1 MNINMKQLIIYDLE
15 TTGLDKSK
23 DQIIQFA
30 AIKVDAENHKLIESK
45 NIFIQP
51 VGNYSITIQAFF
63 KHGITPDF
71 LKDKPSFK
79 DVAQEILDF
88 FTGCDIL
95 TYNGCSF
102 DNSFLMAEF
111 ERVGIVW
118 DPTNYVNYDAFL
130 TEKRRNGNT
139 LEETFKRYCG
149 KTMSEAGLSAHD
161 ALSDVKA
168 TYAIFRH
175 QNEIEQV
182 EPEKILVADNT
193 ISLMEFKENLEPCFT
208 IGKYKNIPVKYVNT
222 IDPNYIQ
229 WAISSKS
236 GFSTS
241 TKNFIQKITQSENK

>member
-1 MNINMKQLIIYDLE
+1 MKNLVIYDLE

-30 AIKVDAENHKLIESK
+30 AIKVDTQKHKILDSK

-51 VGNYSITIQAFF
+51 TGNYSISIQAFF
-63 KHGITPDF
+63 KHGINPEF
-71 LKDKPSFK
+71 LKDKPYFK
-79 DVAQEILDF
+79 DVAQEIFDF
-88 FTGCDIL
+88 FIDCDIL

-111 ERVGIVW
+111 EKIGVVW
-118 DPTNYVNYDAFL
+118 DPTNFVNYDAFL

-149 KTMSEAGLSAHD
+149 KTMTEVGLSAHN

-175 QNEIEQV
+175 QNEIEPV
-182 EPEKILVADNT
+182 EAEKLLVADNT
-193 ISLMEFKENLEPCFT
+193 VALMEFKDNLEPCFT
-208 IGKYKNIPVKYVNT
+208 LGKYKSIPVKYVNT
-222 IDPNYIQ
+222 IDPSYIS
-229 WAISSKS
+229 WVLSEKSS
-236 GFSTS
+236 FSTS
-241 TKNFIQKITQSENK
+241 TKNFIQKIIKE

>member
-1 MNINMKQLIIYDLE
+1 MNPLVVYDLE

-30 AIKVDAENHKLIESK
+30 AIKVDVEKHKIIASK
-45 NIFIQP
+45 NMFIQP
-51 VGNYSITIQAFF
+51 VGNYSISIQAFF
-63 KHGITPDF
+63 KHNITPEF
-71 LKDKPSFK
+71 LKDKPHFK
-79 DVAQEILDF
+79 DVAQEIFDF
-88 FTGCDIL
+88 FVDSDIL
-95 TYNGCSF
+95 TYNGCAF

-118 DPTNYVNYDAFL
+118 DPTNFVNYDAFL

-139 LEETFKRYCG
+139 LGETFSRYCG
-149 KTMSEAGLSAHD
+149 KTMAEAGLSAHD

-182 EPEKILVADNT
+182 EPEKILVADNA
-193 ISLMEFKENLEPCFT
+193 IALMEFKDNLEPCFT
-208 IGKYKNIPVKYVNT
+208 IGKYKSIPVKYVNT

-229 WAISSKS
+229 WAVSDKS

-241 TKNFIQKITQSENK
+241 TKNFIQKIIQS

>member
-1 MNINMKQLIIYDLE
+1 MKPLIVYDLE

-30 AIKVDAENHKLIESK
+30 AIKVDAEKHKIIESK

-63 KHGITPDF
+63 KHNITPEF
-71 LKDKPSFK
+71 LKDKPYFK
-79 DVAQEILDF
+79 DVAQEIFDF
-88 FTGCDIL
+88 FADCDIL

-111 ERVGIVW
+111 ERVGIEW

-139 LEETFKRYCG
+139 LEETFNRYCG
-149 KTMSEAGLSAHD
+149 KTMAEAGLSAHD

-182 EPEKILVADNT
+182 EPEKILVADNA
-193 ISLMEFKENLEPCFT
+193 IALMEFKENLEPCFT

-222 IDPNYIQ
+222 IDPGYIQ

-241 TKNFIQKITQSENK
+241 TKNFINKTI

>member
-1 MNINMKQLIIYDLE
+1 MKQLIVYDLE

-71 LKDKPSFK
+71 LKDKPYFK
-79 DVAQEILDF
+79 DVAQEIFDF

-139 LEETFKRYCG
+139 LDETFKRYCG

-182 EPEKILVADNT
+182 EPEKLLVADNT

-208 IGKYKNIPVKYVNT
+208 IGKYKSIPVKYVNT

-241 TKNFIQKITQSENK
+241 TKNFIQKITQSEK

>member
-1 MNINMKQLIIYDLE
+1 MKPLIVYDLE

-71 LKDKPSFK
+71 LKDKPYFK

-139 LEETFKRYCG
+139 LDETFKRYCG

-175 QNEIEQV
+175 QNEIEKV

-241 TKNFIQKITQSENK
+241 TKNFIQKTIQSENK

>member
-1 MNINMKQLIIYDLE
+1 MKQLIVYDLE

-71 LKDKPSFK
+71 LKDKPYFK
-79 DVAQEILDF
+79 DVAQEIFDF

-139 LEETFKRYCG
+139 LDETFKRYCG
-149 KTMSEAGLSAHD
+149 KTMFEAGLSAHD

-182 EPEKILVADNT
+182 EPEKLLVADNT
-193 ISLMEFKENLEPCFT
+193 IALMEFKENLEPCFT

-241 TKNFIQKITQSENK
+241 TKNFIQKITQSEK

>member
-1 MNINMKQLIIYDLE
+1 MKPLVSYDIE
-15 TTGLDKSK
+15 TTGLDKTK

-30 AIKVDAENHKLIESK
+30 AIKIDTQKHKILDSK

-51 VGNYSITIQAFF
+51 VGNYSISIQAFF
-63 KHGITPDF
+63 KHGITPEF
-71 LKDKPSFK
+71 LKDKPHFK
-79 DVAQEILDF
+79 DVAQEIFDF
-88 FTGCDIL
+88 FIGCDVL

-102 DNSFLMAEF
+102 DNLFLIAEF
-111 ERVGIVW
+111 GRVGIVW
-118 DPTNYVNYDAFL
+118 DPTNFVNYDAFL

-139 LEETFKRYCG
+139 LEDSFKRYCG

-175 QNEIEQV
+175 QNEIEPV
-182 EPEKILVADNT
+182 EAEKILVADNT
-193 ISLMEFKENLEPCFT
+193 VALMEFKDNIEACFT
-208 IGKYKNIPVKYVNT
+208 LGKYKGIPVKYANS

-229 WAISSKS
+229 WVLSEKS

-241 TKNFIQKITQSENK
+241 TKNFIQKTIQ